1 MTDIMSALAD
11 TDQPHATFE
20 ALHRRVGETIGTK
33 LFTLTKID
41 QAQGLASR
49 IYTTHPDVYPVHGQ
63 KQIEPNT
70 WTATVLDRHETFVAG
85 SIDEIATVFPDHALI
100 QSLGLESC
108 TNIPIVIA
116 GSVIGTLNCLDVAG
130 HYIPQQTHASDAF
143 KPYGAIAFLLHE
155 LHARTGAA

>member
-1 MTDIMSALAD
+1 MTDIMTALAD
-11 TDQPHATFE
+11 TDQPHATFQ
-20 ALHRRVGETIGTK
+20 ALHRRVEEAIGTR

-41 QAQGLASR
+41 QTQGLASR
-49 IYTTHPDVYPVHGQ
+49 IYTTHPDAYPVHGQ

-70 WTATVLDRHETFVAG
+70 WTATVLDRHETFIAS

-108 TNIPIVIA
+108 TNIPIIIA

-130 HYIPQQTHASDAF
+130 HYSPQKAQASEAL
-143 KPYGAIAFLLHE
+143 KPHGAIAFLLH
-155 LHARTGAA
+155 AVQTG